1 VSEPLGSPAVR
12 GVRPALLRALLPLWL
27 LPLCLLPVLVAACG
41 AAGVQPGP
49 PPSASG
55 SPLSS
60 PSAAPSSGT
69 DPMPPDGYGLRAFGV
84 ENGPARFFL
93 PRGSIASTVVDQP
106 NNVVLVLTAP
116 TPAEV
121 GAYLARTLPGA
132 GFRLVDEN
140 PEDGTFTFAG
150 DGWTG
155 SFTSG
160 DGVAAVLLRP
170 R

>member
-1 VSEPLGSPAVR
+1 VLALGLLLSPLLAG
-12 GVRPALLRALLPLWL
+12 
-27 LPLCLLPVLVAACG
+27 CG

-49 PPSASG
+49 ASSAS
-55 SPLSS
+55 SSAPSS
-60 PSAAPSSGT
+60 PSAAPSTST
-69 DPMPPDGYGLRAFGV
+69 DPTPPDGYGLRAFGV

-93 PRGSIASTVVDQP
+93 PPGSIASTVVDQP

-121 GAYLARTLPGA
+121 GAYLARTLPAA

-140 PEDGTFTFAG
+140 PADDTFTFAG